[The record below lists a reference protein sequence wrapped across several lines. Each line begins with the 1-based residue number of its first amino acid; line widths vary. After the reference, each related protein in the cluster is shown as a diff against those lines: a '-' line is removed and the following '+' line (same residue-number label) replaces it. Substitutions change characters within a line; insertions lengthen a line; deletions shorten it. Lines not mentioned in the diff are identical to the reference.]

1 MAVEIAGLVVRGADV
16 KNLPGLTLTYYL
28 SHCVTQDG
36 FTGLMGASRSGHTD
50 VVQLL
55 LSSGSKVDLRN
66 KVRNSVNL

>member
-1 MAVEIAGLVVRGADV
+1 MTVEVADLVV
-16 KNLPGLTLTYYL
+16 
-28 SHCVTQDG
+28 SMCCVPQDG

-55 LSSGSKVDLRN
+55 LSSGSKVDLQN

>member
-1 MAVEIAGLVVRGADV
+1 MTVGVADLVLSMCCVS
-16 KNLPGLTLTYYL
+16 NLHSLTLTYYL

-55 LSSGSKVDLRN
+55 LSSGSKVDLQN
-66 KVRNSVNL
+66 KVRHSVNL